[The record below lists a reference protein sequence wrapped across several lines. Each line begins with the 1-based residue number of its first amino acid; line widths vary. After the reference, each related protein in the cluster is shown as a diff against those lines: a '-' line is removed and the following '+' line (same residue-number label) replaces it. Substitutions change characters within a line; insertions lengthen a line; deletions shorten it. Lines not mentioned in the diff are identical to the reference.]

1 MFNFIY
7 DIIFAIASL
16 YILAKAIAYGIY
28 ELKTENNKY
37 GGICVIA
44 FSTLVTIFVNV
55 IVWIK

>member
-28 ELKTENNKY
+28 EKNTENNKY
-37 GGICVIA
+37 GGISVII
-44 FSTLVTIFVNV
+44 FSVLVTIFVN
-55 IVWIK
+55 IIIWIK

>member
-16 YILAKAIAYGIY
+16 YILIKAIVYGIY
-28 ELKTENNKY
+28 EMNTENNKS

-44 FSTLVTIFVNV
+44 FSLLVTIFVDV
-55 IVWIK
+55 IIWIK

>member
-28 ELKTENNKY
+28 EINTENNKS
-37 GGICVIA
+37 GGIGVIT
-44 FSTLVTIFVNV
+44 FSILVTVFVN
-55 IVWIK
+55 IIIWIK